1 MVPIVADFIKIVSQ
15 YWSHNKLVHVCL
27 IGAKVTLKC
36 FRLNNSDIF
45 FLSERHQHIHTNS
58 KKFTLQLLRECE
70 CGEGCEHWG
79 AAASLSCS
87 GTGKDTKTHC
97 SIGLMMLMC
106 ITVLTRRFFCIFY
119 VRVTEQRETGEWE
132 CQEKTWQVFTL
143 PKTLLAGTTGC
154 QAVKRYAL
162 NYVKSLSDKS
172 RCLFFFT
179 FVHVFIFK
187 SQFLSIIISIK
198 LSPDLNCETA
208 VILGQGNVA
217 LDVARILLAPTDIL
231 KVGNTQPWF
240 FKTYYTELLTGYK
253 TV

>member
-45 FLSERHQHIHTNS
+45 FLSERHQHIHPNS
-58 KKFTLQLLRECE
+58 KKFTLQLLWECE

-97 SIGLMMLMC
+97 SVVLMMLMC

-172 RCLFFFT
+172 RCLFSFYFRPCLYLQISVSVYYHFNQAESGPELWNSSHSGARQRGLGCSKNPAGSHWHFKGGKHT
-179 FVHVFIFK
+179 ALVF
-187 SQFLSIIISIK
+187 
-198 LSPDLNCETA
+198 
-208 VILGQGNVA
+208 
-217 LDVARILLAPTDIL
+217 
-231 KVGNTQPWF
+231 
-240 FKTYYTELLTGYK
+240 
-253 TV
+253 

>member
-15 YWSHNKLVHVCL
+15 YWSYNKLVHVCL

-97 SIGLMMLMC
+97 SVVLMMLTC
-106 ITVLTRRFFCIFY
+106 ITVLTRRFFLYILCKSY
-119 VRVTEQRETGEWE
+119 GAEGNRRMGVPGEDLAGVYSAKDFVGWYNGLPS
-132 CQEKTWQVFTL
+132 CQEV
-143 PKTLLAGTTGC
+143 C
-154 QAVKRYAL
+154 
-162 NYVKSLSDKS
+162 
-172 RCLFFFT
+172 
-179 FVHVFIFK
+179 FK
-187 SQFLSIIISIK
+187 LCKVII
-198 LSPDLNCETA
+198 
-208 VILGQGNVA
+208 
-217 LDVARILLAPTDIL
+217 R
-231 KVGNTQPWF
+231 
-240 FKTYYTELLTGYK
+240 
-253 TV
+253 